1 MLHGCLFLRQYQGH
15 VAPDLTYMNATL
27 KQHPCHTNSNPGS
40 EAREKP
46 WKNPSSEHTLKI
58 GRRNSGA
65 DSIGMKQVPREPGC
79 DTSSQ
84 PASEDAAGIYLECC
98 RLWSQRS
105 LDGKQ
110 VLPVSSGHG
119 KNTKKTRSR
128 QGNWREWHLRHGS
141 THFHYSCCISCLSLR
156 GRVGTCTVVANWPD
170 SSFLTP
176 DKSDLIFPD
185 LSTCRQKPLLELT
198 RWSNRRQAVTYVKVP
213 STGPTASK
221 QATLSGAPRRLRRR
235 RFLMQPENKKLKTE
249 NTKQVV

>member
-98 RLWSQRS
+98 RLWSRRS

-110 VLPVSSGHG
+110 VLPVSSEDTFKAGQLA
-119 KNTKKTRSR
+119 RMA
-128 QGNWREWHLRHGS
+128 S
-141 THFHYSCCISCLSLR
+141 TPRFHSFSLLMLYI
-156 GRVGTCTVVANWPD
+156 V
-170 SSFLTP
+170 SFV
-176 DKSDLIFPD
+176 KS
-185 LSTCRQKPLLELT
+185 
-198 RWSNRRQAVTYVKVP
+198 
-213 STGPTASK
+213 
-221 QATLSGAPRRLRRR
+221 
-235 RFLMQPENKKLKTE
+235 
-249 NTKQVV
+249 